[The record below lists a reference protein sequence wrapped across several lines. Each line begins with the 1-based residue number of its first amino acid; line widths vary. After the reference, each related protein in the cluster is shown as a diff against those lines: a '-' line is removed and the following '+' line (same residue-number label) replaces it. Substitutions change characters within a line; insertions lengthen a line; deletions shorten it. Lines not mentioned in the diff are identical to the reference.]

1 MVQLGVRTPETL
13 PLTQPRRSRLRTRL
27 LAWFLLFALAPSL
40 ATNAIGYVRT
50 SAILRRIIEEDL
62 FTIVQAEAQH
72 VRDRLEQGTLRL
84 EMMVAGS
91 EFLGASALRGRGR
104 PSGPMSPLASPA
116 AIENLLQLKLAEVP
130 EFEAIFLFTP
140 DGQVV
145 SAAGSTD
152 AVVTDA
158 PGASPVLAT
167 VNRSRGVA
175 RPLLRVA
182 VPVRAGDGTVVAFL
196 GGTLSPNAMRS
207 LVVLPSHLAGD
218 LESVI
223 VDEHGLPLFLASGG
237 PDPDSTAPYRHLP
250 ATPSEG
256 VLEVYTDR
264 KGRRVVAAA
273 AMIPGSPWRF
283 VSTLPTAQVFGDL
296 QNLGWLSL
304 ALSLLL
310 ALLLVAGAWFVA
322 RDIVA
327 PIKHLVDATQRVGRG
342 DLSQRINIRQRG
354 EVRQLGQ
361 AFNEM
366 TAALGQANAR
376 AHELHHNE
384 IERASQLATVGEL
397 ASGVAHEIKNP
408 VVGVAHGVDLIRRHV
423 GPDPVLTPVMDEMAF
438 QLSRIQRRLQEL
450 LTFARLATPTLAP
463 VSASNAAQRAIRL
476 LQPMADRAG
485 VRIEEWVDPAL
496 PRCDADEEML
506 HQALVNLFM
515 NALQATPCG
524 GRITVTTRATVE
536 WVEIMIVDTGCGI
549 PKDHLELV
557 FKPFFTTRHT
567 GTGLGLSLTREVAQR
582 HGGRVAIES
591 IVGLGTTVTLRLPRN
606 RGQAEVAQGGGAGV
620 SG

>member
-50 SAILRRIIEEDL
+50 SAILRRIIEQDL

-72 VRDRLEQGTLRL
+72 VRDRLEQWTLRL

-91 EFLGASALRGRGR
+91 EFLGASALRAQGR
-104 PSGPMSPLASPA
+104 PAGPMNPLASPA

-145 SAAGSTD
+145 SAAGSAD

-158 PGASPVLAT
+158 PSASPVLAT
-167 VNRSRGVA
+167 VHRSRGVA

-182 VPVRAGDGTVVAFL
+182 VPVRAGDGIVVAFL
-196 GGTLSPNAMRS
+196 GGTLSPNAMRG
-207 LVVLPSHLAGD
+207 LVVLPPHLAGD

-223 VDEHGLPLFLASGG
+223 VDEHGLPLFLAPAG
-237 PDPDSTAPYRHLP
+237 PDPDSTAPYGHLP

-256 VLEVYTDR
+256 VLEEYTDR
-264 KGRRVVAAA
+264 EGRRVVAAA
-273 AMIPGSPWRF
+273 AMIPGSQWRLI
-283 VSTLPTAQVFGDL
+283 STLPTAQVFGDL
-296 QNLGWLSL
+296 QNLGRLSL

-327 PIKHLVDATQRVGRG
+327 PIRHLVDATQRVGRG

-366 TAALGQANAR
+366 TVALGQANAR
-376 AHELHHNE
+376 AHELHHNQ

-423 GPDPVLTPVMDEMAF
+423 GPDPVLTPVMDEMAL
-438 QLSRIQRRLQEL
+438 QLSHIQRRLQEL

-463 VSASNAAQRAIRL
+463 VSASNVAQRAIRL

-506 HQALVNLFM
+506 YQALVNLFM

-549 PKDHLELV
+549 PKDNLELV

-606 RGQAEVAQGGGAGV
+606 RGQAEVAQGGGVGV
-620 SG
+620 SR